1 LLVRRLGHD
10 GIPARRNE
18 SGAGAGRDNA
28 EPRKKTNDSPTLYVN
43 EMSRAI
49 LPRDVSLLFC
59 ARASGALALEMKF
72 NHKPAPFARP
82 CVRVRMPGWRGP
94 LCGFVFR

>member
-1 LLVRRLGHD
+1 MLC
-10 GIPARRNE
+10 
-18 SGAGAGRDNA
+18 
-28 EPRKKTNDSPTLYVN
+28 VN
-43 EMSRAI
+43 EISRTI

-59 ARASGALALEMKF
+59 VFVLEALAFEIKF